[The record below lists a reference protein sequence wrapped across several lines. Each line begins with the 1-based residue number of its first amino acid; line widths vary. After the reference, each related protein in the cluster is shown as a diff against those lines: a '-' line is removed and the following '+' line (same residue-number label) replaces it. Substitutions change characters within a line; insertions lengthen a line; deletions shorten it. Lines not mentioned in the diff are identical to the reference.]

1 MTILFAIIRLVIRVG
16 KEIILMFKLHKKYF
30 VSAHVL
36 LDWADVPSY
45 VLIIIFA
52 FIFPYDCPCPP
63 AWQWEIGIIGVFLSW
78 ITLLKFVNKFP
89 IISKYVLMF
98 GRIIETFVKVALT
111 IGIPL
116 VLAFAWPFYMALHD
130 PEVTVSLT
138 IHNATILDMHKINQ
152 FNYSVLHSKIL
163 A

>member
-1 MTILFAIIRLVIRVG
+1 
-16 KEIILMFKLHKKYF
+16 MFKLHKKYF

-52 FIFPYDCPCPP
+52 FIFFYDCPCPP

-138 IHNATILDMHKINQ
+138 IRNATILDMHKINQ